1 MSTPAVAVL
10 IRGSAADAAVT
21 VRAVRA
27 NTDYAPRAVYLV
39 LDGPPAEALNQ
50 AAAVRGEPVLAF
62 LDAGLAPARS
72 DWLTRMVA
80 RLTPMAV
87 GGVVGTLAPAVGTL
101 AGLVVRH
108 DTFDLLGGF
117 DADRHPDAGFIE
129 DFLARLIGLGSEC
142 VAADGVEFLAGSSQ
156 LFRGMGTARG
166 VLANSFQ

>member
-1 MSTPAVAVL
+1 MPTPAVAVL
-10 IRGSAADAAVT
+10 IRGAAADAAVT

-27 NTDYAPRAVYLV
+27 NTDYAAHAVYLV

-50 AAAVRGEPVLAF
+50 AAAVRGEPLLAV

-72 DWLTRMVA
+72 DWLSRMVA
-80 RLTPMAV
+80 RLDSPAV
-87 GGVVGTLAPAVGTL
+87 GAVVGILAPADGSL
-101 AGLVVRH
+101 AGLLVRH

-117 DADRHPDAGFIE
+117 DADRFPHVGFVE

-156 LFRGMGTARG
+156 LLRGRRGGTG
-166 VLANSFQ
+166 L